1 MSILIPLATLAYAL
15 GIVIADRSGMST
27 RGVYLL
33 ALASLV
39 GGLFAGHRP
48 RLRSVYALLGVG
60 CAGVLAMLAVRG
72 DGAAVLM
79 GEPRDMIVQA
89 TVCGVALRTN
99 SLSIDLCDCVS
110 ADTSGF
116 PVPSKIRLFES
127 LDGASRQVLDRL
139 KQGERIRAWLR
150 LSPVRPPSNPGVN
163 SQFDR
168 YVRLGI
174 GAHANLRD
182 PAMLIRIAPK
192 GSTLERSEPIAHRV
206 DVLRQKIGT
215 RLSKWGA
222 GGGLVRA
229 LAIGDRAG
237 LPDEARDAFAMLGV
251 GHLLAVS
258 GLHVALV
265 AGLVFAAA
273 RRLTLYWH
281 RVAARLDPRHVA
293 LVAALLCAVVY
304 AAMSGWGIPVRRA
317 VLFLFVLSA
326 SVASGRSV
334 NAVQL
339 LSLAALPILMV
350 EPNALFEMGT
360 QLSFVASAALLLGR
374 SEGPVRSTGVRSLLR
389 TSTTAIVATAP
400 IIAWHGGAA
409 GVYGLVANLVAVPWV
424 GVVLLPA
431 SLVAST
437 LAALPENPPSQFVLE
452 WTTTVAGLTVDWAI
466 GTAAMLPSLRV
477 SGHAPELYVVW
488 GTAGISILALSLR
501 ATRSR
506 LFLALTQCL
515 LLAAAPTQS
524 IDPGVPRMVV
534 FDVGQGDATLIQ
546 GRAATLLVDGGRAI
560 EGAFDMGERVV
571 VPGLVA
577 LGVERLDLVI
587 VSHGDLDHRG
597 GLESVLENMAV
608 GELWLPH
615 GGLALRDFD
624 ALLEVAKRRGVR
636 VQERGLGDAAFL
648 AGDLRV
654 QPLWPPRSGGPAGR
668 NEKSL
673 VVRVD
678 VETSPGTSTRIL
690 LTGDLGAE
698 GEGELLSRGLDIAAD
713 VVKVGHHGSAGSST
727 RTFLASVAPS
737 VAVVSAP
744 CYGRG
749 GLPNRDALNRLEDAG
764 ATIFWTGEV
773 GVIVVG
779 FSTRS
784 EAVDIR
790 GWHPKAECWSH

>member
-1 MSILIPLATLAYAL
+1 LSILIPLATLAYAL
-15 GIVIADRSGMST
+15 GIAIADLGRMST
-27 RGVYLL
+27 HGVYLL
-33 ALASLV
+33 ALAILV
-39 GGLFAGHRP
+39 SGLFAGNRP
-48 RLRSVYALLGVG
+48 RLRSVFALLGVG

-72 DGAAVLM
+72 DGASVRM

-89 TVCGVALRTN
+89 TVCGVDLRAN
-99 SLSIDLCDCVS
+99 SLSVDLCDCVS

-116 PVPSKIRLFES
+116 PIPSKIRLFES

-139 KQGERIRAWLR
+139 KHGERIRAWLR

-174 GAHANLRD
+174 GARARLRD
-182 PAMLIRIAPK
+182 PAMLVRIAPN
-192 GSTLERSEPIAHRV
+192 GATLERSEPIARRV
-206 DVLRQKIGT
+206 DVLRQKIGA
-215 RLSKWGA
+215 RLSNWGT

-237 LPDEARDAFAMLGV
+237 LPGEARDAFAMLGI

-273 RRLTLYWH
+273 RRLMLYWH
-281 RVAARLDPRHVA
+281 RVAARLDPRDVA
-293 LVAALLCAVVY
+293 LVAALVCAVVY

-350 EPNALFEMGT
+350 EPNALFEMGA

-409 GVYGLVANLVAVPWV
+409 GVYGLVANLVA
-424 GVVLLPA
+424 A
-431 SLVAST
+431 SM
-437 LAALPENPPSQFVLE
+437 LAALPENPPSQFVIE

-466 GTAAMLPSLRV
+466 GTAAMLPTLRV
-477 SGHAPELYVVW
+477 SGHAPELYVVG
-488 GTAGISILALSLR
+488 GTAVISILALSLCS
-501 ATRSR
+501 TRSR

-515 LLAAAPTQS
+515 LLAAAPAQS

-546 GRAATLLVDGGRAI
+546 GHAATLLVDAGRAI

-577 LGVERLDLVI
+577 LGVEKLDLVI

-624 ALLEVAKRRGVR
+624 ALLEVAKRRGVL
-636 VQERGLGDAAFL
+636 VQERGLGDEAFL

-654 QPLWPPRSGGPAGR
+654 QPLWPPQRGGPVGR

-678 VETSPGTSTRIL
+678 IENLSGASTRIL
-690 LTGDLGAE
+690 LPGDLGAA
-698 GEGELLSRGLDIAAD
+698 GEAELLSRGLDIAAD

-727 RTFLASVAPS
+727 RNFLASVAPN

-749 GLPNRDALNRLEDAG
+749 GLPNRDALKRLEDAG
-764 ATIFWTGEV
+764 AEIFWTGEV
-773 GVIVVG
+773 GAVIIG
-779 FSTRS
+779 FNTRS
-784 EAVDIR
+784 KPAQIR
-790 GWHPKAECWSH
+790 GWHPKTECWSH